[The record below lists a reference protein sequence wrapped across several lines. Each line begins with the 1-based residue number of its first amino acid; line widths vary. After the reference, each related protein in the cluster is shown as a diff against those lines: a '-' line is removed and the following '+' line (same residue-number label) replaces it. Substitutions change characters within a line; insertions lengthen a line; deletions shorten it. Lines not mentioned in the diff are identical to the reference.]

1 MIHAA
6 MLLIKLDHYARKKK
20 GASIAIDVM
29 LSDVEAD
36 ALPKAIFLLM
46 EIPLYCPNLTQL

>member
-6 MLLIKLDHYARKKK
+6 MLLIKLDHFTRKKK
-20 GASIAIDVM
+20 GALITNEVM
-29 LSDVEAD
+29 LSDLEAD

-46 EIPLYCPNLTQL
+46 EIP